1 MYTAIDFPGASDS
14 PPPVDAHVGRA
25 GEPGVEGVDA
35 ADGVGALDALLQ
47 GGVVVEPESLS
58 EPVHGVHPHARG
70 AAGHPD
76 FLYRELQGREAGL
89 ITDTC
94 ASKRTSSPEEWGS
107 GCREE
112 TGGGDGEAGRGGGEL
127 AAGR

>member
-1 MYTAIDFPGASDS
+1 MYTRTHFPSASDS
-14 PPPVDAHVGRA
+14 PPPVDAHVGGA
-25 GEPGVEGVDA
+25 GEPGVEDVDA
-35 ADGVGALDALLQ
+35 ADGVRALDALLQ

-76 FLYRELQGREAGL
+76 FLYRALQGREAGL

-94 ASKRTSSPEEWGS
+94 ASRRTSAREEWGKD
-107 GCREE
+107 GREG
-112 TGGGDGEAGRGGGEL
+112 TGGGDAGAGRGGGER